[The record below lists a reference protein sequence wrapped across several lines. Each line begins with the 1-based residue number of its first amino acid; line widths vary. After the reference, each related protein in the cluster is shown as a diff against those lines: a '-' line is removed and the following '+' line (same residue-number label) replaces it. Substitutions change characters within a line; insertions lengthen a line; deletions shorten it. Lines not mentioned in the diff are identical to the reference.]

1 MVKSG
6 LSARFQSGIGKRN
19 MQAASMIA
27 VQGFVIHAKECMQY
41 GSLPAVNIIV
51 LAGIARF

>member
-19 MQAASMIA
+19 KQAASMIA
-27 VQGFVIHAKECMQY
+27 VQGYVIHAKECMQY